1 MCSKYRSSNVV
12 EVCRNC
18 GWNIAIT
25 TACHFD
31 ISADAGEAA
40 VGIDGSAGAVRGGDT
55 VSTHYAVYYIHTY
68 IHSMCLHVDP
78 KLQSVEERCGA
89 DTVATILR
97 LKPGGECTHTYIH
110 IHIHGLL
117 YMVYYTNTRP

>member
-18 GWNIAIT
+18 GWNIALT

-55 VSTHYAVYYIHTY
+55 VSTHYALYYIHTY
-68 IHSMCLHVDP
+68 IHSFYVFA
-78 KLQSVEERCGA
+78 CGSEA
-89 DTVATILR
+89 AVG
-97 LKPGGECTHTYIH
+97 GGEMRSGHRRDYPAAET
-110 IHIHGLL
+110 GG
-117 YMVYYTNTRP
+117 